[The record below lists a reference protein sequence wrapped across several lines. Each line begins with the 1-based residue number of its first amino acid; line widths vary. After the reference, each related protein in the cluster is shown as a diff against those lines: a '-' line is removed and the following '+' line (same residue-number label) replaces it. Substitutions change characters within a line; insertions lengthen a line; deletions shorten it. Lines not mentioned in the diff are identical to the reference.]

1 MSHENGA
8 ASTEARKEV
17 DSVENENPYLAGL
30 KLVKQNSGTS
40 GQASLAKCILS
51 LYNREH
57 AFSIGEVLGP
67 LDERY
72 THVVLSMV
80 SEYAQYGETAELRE
94 AGSWVYQNFPGLIE
108 LSVAMSNA
116 RASVRRE
123 WERQREEENRR
134 LYPEEYQ

>member
-1 MSHENGA
+1 MTG
-8 ASTEARKEV
+8 ST
-17 DSVENENPYLAGL
+17 NPYLIAL
-30 KLVKQNSGTS
+30 DLVQQHSGTS

-72 THVVLSMV
+72 TRVVLSMLA
-80 SEYAQYGETAELRE
+80 EYSKHGETAELCQ
-94 AGSWVYQNFPGLIE
+94 AGSWVYENFPRLIE
-108 LSVAMSNA
+108 LSLAMSNA